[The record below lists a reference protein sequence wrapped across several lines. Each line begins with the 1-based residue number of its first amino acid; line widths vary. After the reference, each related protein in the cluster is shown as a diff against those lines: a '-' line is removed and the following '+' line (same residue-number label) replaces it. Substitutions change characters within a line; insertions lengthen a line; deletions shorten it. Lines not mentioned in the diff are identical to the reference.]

1 MAVPS
6 AKPRPAQ
13 EEAVLNDKSV
23 QWFVVNPQSGS
34 YDESLVAE
42 VCAHAESAGQPIDR
56 IVEVGAD
63 DLPDARSARGVDRI
77 LVMTGDG
84 TVSAVHEALSG
95 WPGELLVLPGG
106 TMNLL
111 SRALH
116 GEAEPLDVVDAV
128 LAGKARS
135 IAIPLITVGE
145 FTAISGLFAGPTTA
159 WGDVR
164 EQLRQV
170 DVKGLV
176 ETVPQAIAAT
186 LGEQCV
192 TAQGVPGAYPAF
204 YLQPGEGGITLFGVR
219 AEGAGDLLAH
229 GWAWLKGDF
238 REGPVDRLGVHEALD
253 ISGSE
258 AGGTLSLLVDG
269 EKRETS
275 DPAVFSAVQSQVRF
289 LSLNG
294 RANWS

>member
-84 TVSAVHEALSG
+84 TVSAVHEGLSG

-116 GEAEPLDVVDAV
+116 GEAEPLDIVDAV
-128 LAGKARS
+128 LAGKAKA
-135 IAIPLITVGE
+135 ITIPLIAVGD

-192 TAQGVPGAYPAF
+192 MAQGVPGAYPAF

-238 REGPVDRLGVHEALD
+238 RDGPVDRLGAHGALD

-269 EKRETS
+269 EKRETA
-275 DPAVFSAVQSQVRF
+275 DPAIFSAAQSQVRF

>member
-6 AKPRPAQ
+6 AKPAPAQ
-13 EEAVLNDKSV
+13 EEAALNGKSV
-23 QWFVVNPQSGS
+23 HWFIVNPQSGS
-34 YDESLVAE
+34 YDESLVSAIRD
-42 VCAHAESAGQPIDR
+42 HAESAGQPIDR
-56 IVEVGAD
+56 VIEVGTD
-63 DLPDARSARGVDRI
+63 DLPDARMARGVDRI

-95 WPGELLVLPGG
+95 WQGELLVLPGG

-111 SRALH
+111 SRALQ
-116 GEAEPLDVVDAV
+116 GEAKPLEIMDAV
-128 LAGKARS
+128 LAGKAKT
-135 IAIPLITVGE
+135 ITIPLITVGE

-170 DVKGLV
+170 DVKALV

-192 TAQGVPGAYPAF
+192 TAQGVPGEYPAF

-238 REGPVDRLGVHEALD
+238 REGPVDRLGVHEALEVA
-253 ISGSE
+253 GSE

-269 EKRETS
+269 EKCETA
-275 DPAVFSAVQSQVRF
+275 DPATFSAAQSEIRF

-294 RANWS
+294 RADWS